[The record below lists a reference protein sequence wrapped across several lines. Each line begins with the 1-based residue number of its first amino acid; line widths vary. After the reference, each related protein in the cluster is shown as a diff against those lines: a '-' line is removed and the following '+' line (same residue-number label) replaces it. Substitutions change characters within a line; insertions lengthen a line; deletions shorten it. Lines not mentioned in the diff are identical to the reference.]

1 MPAAERDQV
10 RALPYRAEAPLAAG
24 KHAAI
29 LPVKQILRGKQQCR
43 AVTAQA
49 RAADE
54 VKRAVRLAPELWV
67 AKICRIDT
75 LRCAD
80 DGVVLVF
87 LKRHAVVAPREALC
101 LHAAPVL
108 IAHACVQKIQPLAHD
123 QRAAGEA
130 AALLVHLIR
139 LARHERRRKLC
150 PVQQIAADRVPPAR
164 LAPGQTE
171 GVILIEN
178 VVFALVPDQSVRVVD
193 PARLAHKMIPLAQRH
208 RVRALLL
215 LPQAREI
222 GLVVQHKAPPYTA
235 LWARFAISCCISR
248 LRSTKRALYPHTRM
262 TSC

>member
-1 MPAAERDQV
+1 MPVAKGDQV
-10 RALPYRAEAPLAAG
+10 GALPHRTEAALAARQ
-24 KHAAI
+24 HAAI

-43 AVTAQA
+43 AVAVQA

-54 VKRAVRLAPELWV
+54 VKHTIRLAPELWI
-67 AKICRIDT
+67 AEICRIHTGRRAGD
-75 LRCAD
+75 R
-80 DGVVLVF
+80 VVFVF
-87 LKRHAVVAPREALC
+87 LKCDAVVAPRKTLR
-101 LHAAPVL
+101 LHAAPIL
-108 IAHACVQKIQPLAHD
+108 IAYARIQKIQSLSHD

-130 AALLVHLIR
+130 AALLMHLIR
-139 LARHERRRKLC
+139 LARHERGRKLR